1 MSPTISQKQTEEA
14 SILFARKNKTKIA
27 RQLTDPSLYPPSKF
41 PISVFM
47 AGSPG
52 AGKTE
57 FSKNLLKDY
66 NQNNE
71 SVIRIDGDELR
82 NYFPGYT
89 GKNSKLFQGGI
100 SILVDK
106 IHDLAL
112 KNGQNF
118 ILDGTFW
125 KQDKAI
131 ENINRSVKKGRT
143 VFVCYVYQDPQAA
156 WEFTQ
161 KREIIE
167 GRNIPK
173 HAFIDQFIGARKTID
188 YLNSNYRKEVIIYL
202 VEKNYET
209 NKLTKISELDA
220 GCTVD
225 QYISNTYTKSALNK
239 IL

>member
-1 MSPTISQKQTEEA
+1 MTQKQIQEA
-14 SILFARKNKTKIA
+14 SILFARKNKTRIA
-27 RQLTDPSLYPPSKF
+27 KQLTDPSLYPPSKF

-57 FSKNLLKDY
+57 FSKNLLITL
-66 NQNNE
+66 NQTHEN
-71 SVIRIDGDELR
+71 VIRIDGDELR
-82 NYFPGYT
+82 DYFPAYT

-106 IHDLAL
+106 VHDLAL
-112 KNGQNF
+112 KNSQNF

-131 ENINRSVKKGRT
+131 ENINRSIRRKRT
-143 VFVCYVYQDPQAA
+143 VFVCYVYQDPRIA
-156 WEFTQ
+156 WEFTK

-173 HAFIDQFIGARKTID
+173 SAFIEQFIGARKTIEH
-188 YLNSNYRKEVIIYL
+188 LSVNYSTEVIIYL
-202 VEKNYET
+202 IEKNYEQNT
-209 NKLTKISELDA
+209 VKKIFKVESGHTIDH
-220 GCTVD
+220 
-225 QYISNTYTKSALNK
+225 YISSAYTKSALDK